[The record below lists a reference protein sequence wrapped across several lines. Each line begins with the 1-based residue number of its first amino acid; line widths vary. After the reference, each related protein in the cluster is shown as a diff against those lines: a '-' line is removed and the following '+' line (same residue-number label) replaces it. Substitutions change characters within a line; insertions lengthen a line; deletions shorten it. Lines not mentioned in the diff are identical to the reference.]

1 MDDNMERRQNV
12 LTDKDLDI
20 IVEHLLEEENID
32 KFAAKFE
39 ERFAK
44 RFYNGLGRGIA
55 GFAWRGVVMLTMV
68 VAAYGMGKGWI
79 WK

>member
-1 MDDNMERRQNV
+1 MEERRKHV
-12 LTDKDLDI
+12 LSDDDIDRI
-20 IVEHLLEEENID
+20 IVVILEDVNID

-39 ERFAK
+39 ERFAR

-55 GFAWRGVVMLTMV
+55 GFAWRGIIMITMM

-79 WK
+79 LK

>member
-1 MDDNMERRQNV
+1 MEERRQHI
-12 LTDKDLDI
+12 LTDDDIDRI
-20 IVEHLLEEENID
+20 IVVILQDQNID

-55 GFAWRGVVMLTMV
+55 GFAWRGIVMITMM